1 MRVTCL
7 RLDDMGRGITKVD
20 GKTTF
25 VNNFIPGEEADIKI
39 TLSKKSYNEG
49 VKHLPFTLQETFLF
63 AVFVTSI
70 FCNGLSFFH

>member
-25 VNNFIPGEEADIKI
+25 VSNLLPGEEADIKI

-49 VKHLPFTLQETFLF
+49 EIVTLLKESENRIKPICPYLNCGCHLKK
-63 AVFVTSI
+63 
-70 FCNGLSFFH
+70 